1 MLRKYYPNKFIN
13 KEDGKRY
20 FIYNTLFNLPEIY
33 AIASMIDMY
42 EKLDEYVVIEKE
54 SVKNFPLDSVVP
66 IRHGVLLC
74 LILVDGHLIS

>member
-54 SVKNFPLDSVVP
+54 SVRISRLSGSRFFRGTSVSY
-66 IRHGVLLC
+66 RWSSYF
-74 LILVDGHLIS
+74 LV